1 MALDFSYF
9 IWRKTLKSI
18 CSWFFLFLNTFERN
32 NMSEI
37 LVQFKYETFDLNI
50 VAYKIFSE
58 SNWEKFLDLID
69 EDEDYTLIIGETDL
83 KISGKKYIELC
94 DVLYN
99 VKESDVKI
107 LQKLNLELDCFNI
120 FNILN

>member
-1 MALDFSYF
+1 
-9 IWRKTLKSI
+9 
-18 CSWFFLFLNTFERN
+18 
-32 NMSEI
+32 MSEI